1 MRIGFGFDTHALKAG
16 LPLKIGGI
24 AIPFEKGSLGHSDAD
39 VLIHAICDAL
49 LGAAALGDIGQH
61 FPDTDPTYK
70 GIDSAM
76 LLQQCCFLVRNQGY
90 EISNLDCTVCLEA
103 PKLAPHIADIRAR
116 LAEIMNL
123 NIRKVSVKAK
133 TSEKLGFIGQGEGLS
148 AYAMV
153 LIEAIRRRV

>member
-16 LPLKIGGI
+16 LPLKVGGI
-24 AIPFEKGSLGHSDAD
+24 DIPFDKGSLGHSDAD

-61 FPDTDPTYK
+61 FPDTDPAYK
-70 GIDSAM
+70 GIDSA
-76 LLQQCCFLVRNQGY
+76 LLLKDCCALVRKAGY

-103 PKLAPHIADIRAR
+103 PKLAPHMNAMRTR
-116 LAEIMNL
+116 LAELMDI
-123 NIRKVSVKAK
+123 NIKKVSVKAK

-153 LIEAIRRRV
+153 LIEAVRRKV